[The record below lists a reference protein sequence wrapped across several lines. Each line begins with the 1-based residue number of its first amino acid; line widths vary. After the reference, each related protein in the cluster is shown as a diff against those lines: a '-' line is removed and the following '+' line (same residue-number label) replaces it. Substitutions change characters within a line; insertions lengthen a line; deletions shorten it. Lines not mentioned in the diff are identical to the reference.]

1 MPSAAKRQIYLLH
14 LTGFFTGTVFWYGI
28 EKVFMQSIG
37 FDALHI
43 AINSAIMVTATVLF
57 DVPSGILTDKWR
69 RTYVLIIA
77 NFLSLASSLLLG
89 ISHEPVLYAC
99 GTILNG
105 IYVVTYLTAY
115 PSILYDTLKEHGQE
129 HLYSK
134 HAGMNA
140 GLMMTG
146 YALSSLAGGYIAH
159 YAGLRA
165 PFLWS
170 ILPAALNIGLL
181 CLLRE
186 PAVHRTSKPKKILG
200 HIRASTRII
209 VLSPSLRYLAG
220 FLILATM
227 LRLTTN
233 EFNGLY
239 YVALGFSAIT
249 IGYVNAG
256 KWLASA
262 FGRMI
267 AHRVGQRRV
276 FMLLPLFFICYALF
290 SIISSWL
297 GTVFYLLS
305 FVAYGLAWNE
315 AETSIQ
321 GKSPSELRT
330 TTLSLITFVGNAIMI
345 PLSIAFGWIAQYH
358 SVFRAFQVFACIGIA
373 FVAVWLA
380 RGYRIVRDAHLAQNA
395 QPAVLI
401 ESVK

>member
-1 MPSAAKRQIYLLH
+1 
-14 LTGFFTGTVFWYGI
+14 
-28 EKVFMQSIG
+28 MQSIG

-43 AINSAIMVTATVLF
+43 AINSAVMVTATVLF
-57 DVPSGILTDKWR
+57 DVPSGVLTDKWR

-77 NFLSLASSLLLG
+77 NLLSLSSSLLLG
-89 ISHEPVLYAC
+89 ISHEPLLYAC

-115 PSILYDTLKEHGQE
+115 PSILYDTLKQHNQD

-146 YALSSLAGGYIAH
+146 YGLSSLAGGYIAH

-170 ILPAALNIGLL
+170 ILPAALNVALL
-181 CLLRE
+181 CTLRE
-186 PAVHRTSKPKKILG
+186 PILHKASEPMKLLW
-200 HIRASTRII
+200 HIGASAKVIMD
-209 VLSPSLRYLAG
+209 SPSLRYLSG
-220 FLILATM
+220 FMVLATM

-239 YVALGFSAIT
+239 YIALGFSAIT

-262 FGRMI
+262 FGRMV
-267 AHRVGQRRV
+267 AHRVGQQRV

-297 GTVFYLLS
+297 GTIFYLLS
-305 FVAYGLAWNE
+305 FVAYGMAWNE
-315 AETSIQ
+315 AEASIQ

-330 TTLSLITFVGNAIMI
+330 TTLSLITFVGNAVMI

-358 SVFRAFQVFACIGIA
+358 SVFRAFQIFGCIGIA
-373 FVAVWLA
+373 FVAIWLA
-380 RGYRIVRDAHLAQNA
+380 RGYSIVREAHIRQILT
-395 QPAVLI
+395 PAPVI
-401 ESVK
+401 ESIK